1 MIRQHVAALLAYAD
15 RLDPTRAAASAEAAL
30 ERLDQWCELLS
41 DVPPTAP
48 HPDGRDWNAAQVV
61 RHHIATSPYPIKPS
75 DVSRP
80 WHDFKGDVLRRHVDP
95 VPAVDPDD
103 QAAYTAALLGTRH
116 AIATGERAATFR
128 PAELT
133 HGTAAERDAEAQE
146 RLAALGTYMPRTVK
160 DQFAAYRPRR
170 AQRER
175 LAAANQPDP
184 LDVTCVWCGAET
196 GEQCRDR
203 RINPRTQALA
213 MARRTKSHPSRIDAA
228 TARHNARTE
237 AAV

>member
-1 MIRQHVAALLAYAD
+1 MIRQHVAALLAYAAK
-15 RLDPTRAAASAEAAL
+15 LDPRSAPTDPAAAAET
-30 ERLDQWCELLS
+30 LDQWCDLLS

-48 HPDGRDWNAAQVV
+48 HPDGRDWNAAEIV

-80 WHDFKGDVLRRHVDP
+80 WHDFKRDVLRRHIDP
-95 VPAVDPDD
+95 VPAADPDD
-103 QAAYTAALLGTRH
+103 QVAYSAELLGTRH
-116 AIATGERAATFR
+116 AIATGEQAATFR
-128 PAELT
+128 PPELT
-133 HGTAAERDAEAQE
+133 HGTRAERDAEAKK

-160 DQFAAYRPRR
+160 DQLDAYRPRR

-184 LDVTCVWCGAET
+184 LDVACVWCGAET

-203 RINPRTQALA
+203 RVNPRTQALA
-213 MARRTKSHPSRIDAA
+213 MARRTKSHPSRIEAA

-237 AAV
+237 AAA